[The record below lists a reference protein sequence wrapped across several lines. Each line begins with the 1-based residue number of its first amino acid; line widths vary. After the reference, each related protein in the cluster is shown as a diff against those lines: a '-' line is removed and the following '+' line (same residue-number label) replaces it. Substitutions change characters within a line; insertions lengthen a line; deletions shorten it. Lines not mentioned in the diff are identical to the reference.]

1 MKLSE
6 TQIDFIKTQIKSFDN
21 FDNQDL
27 FNESKNLD
35 EMVDYLK
42 LNKEIILP
50 DSQEQKQKRLLLIA
64 LTIRAIRRLH
74 KNGIVHGD
82 CHLSNIMRKGKD
94 IMFIDFSSNPDIA
107 NNFEFDF
114 KKFEQELDKDIIFY
128 YIIYQIIKSYTVG

>member
-50 DSQEQKQKRLLLIA
+50 DSEEQKQKRLLLIA